1 MIVYFP
7 LWSYNS
13 EEACV
18 IDFKNPTWTGKT
30 YAFHG
35 TGDAKDNTY
44 YLIHEN
50 LPKISG
56 DVFTT
61 IRADRRGCVVILG
74 GIEGLNT
81 ELIRR
86 FSPIHLFKASSQ
98 EHLFYMRCAIDTPLY
113 EEVTKISS
121 ESWKKIDAI
130 VYRLWVENNE
140 FSPIG
145 INQEEMKSLA
155 EAYWTDDDDNKSD
168 NGNGN
173 SDNKLVKPIEKLG
186 RAAEKLAKPLEE
198 ASRAIKLFGANLEAN
213 LEKRKEKES
222 NMNLFGDL
230 RVGKAGSAYSFTY
243 FGTVAFNGKT
253 YYNGKIYDATGMTLN
268 FDMLYIVPSAE
279 VKKEDIIEKN
289 GKAYYVLDVVNG
301 VVKAVDLEAGTEE
314 NLVPGGPFGMSMY
327 AKLFNPMG
335 NMKGENAFG
344 NMLMMQAL
352 CGNGK
357 ASGDNGMLM
366 AMMMMQGG
374 FKFPTFETPKMPTE
388 NK

>member
-1 MIVYFP
+1 MVVYFP

-13 EEACV
+13 EEECV

-30 YAFHG
+30 YTFHG
-35 TGDAKDNTY
+35 TEDTKDNTY
-44 YLIHEN
+44 YLIHKS
-50 LPKISG
+50 LPKISL

-61 IRADRRGCVVILG
+61 IRTDMRGRVMVLG
-74 GIEGLNT
+74 GIEGLDIK
-81 ELIRR
+81 LIRR
-86 FSPIHLFKASSQ
+86 FSLIRLVKSSQ
-98 EHLFYMRCAIDTPLY
+98 KHLFYMKCAIDSPFY
-113 EEVTKISS
+113 EEMYRINS
-121 ESWKKIDAI
+121 ESWKEIDAI
-130 VYRLWVENNE
+130 VDRPEDKLVQPEIKTVAELMKWVENNE
-140 FSPIG
+140 FQPIG
-145 INQEEMKSLA
+145 VSQEEMEHLM
-155 EAYWTDDDDNKSD
+155 EAYWADGDDNDND
-168 NGNGN
+168 NGNN
-173 SDNKLVKPIEKLG
+173 NNNNE
-186 RAAEKLAKPLEE
+186 
-198 ASRAIKLFGANLEAN
+198 N
-213 LEKRKEKES
+213 RKEKES
-222 NMNLFGDL
+222 SMNLFGDL
-230 RVGKAGSAYSFTY
+230 RAGKAGSAYSLTY

-268 FDMLYIVPSAE
+268 FDMLYIVPSPE

-301 VVKAVDLEAGTEE
+301 VVKAIDLEAGTEE
-314 NLVPGGPFGMSMY
+314 NLVPGGLFGISMY

-352 CGNGK
+352 CGNGR

-374 FKFPTFETPKMPTE
+374 FKFPTFEAPKMPTE